1 MNSDQKQHSEPC
13 TNNSAGR
20 LFKLGGCAVFV
31 IVLFGFLFLWYL
43 LSLNQAAITAL
54 EAKVESKI
62 LKAKAEQEALHRRF
76 GSIEESILLK
86 TNELVGRIEA
96 NQKSFSEKIGSINW
110 FSFDQIG
117 AVRHARYLL
126 NRAQQALLWSRNTS
140 YAISLLEQT
149 RSFLLSAEDEKFE
162 QAAELISQQIKGL
175 KLVNSDSSGQIHLKL
190 DVISDL
196 IDSLDLVKTEFAMA
210 KSPPT
215 PDDFWDEAWDSLNK
229 YINVRFLPDSIDG
242 VELSNLNDGDLV
254 KLRWRLCL
262 QEIRYSVLSQD
273 QELYQDSLN
282 ELSSELIKINFQF
295 EDLAKFQVIVA
306 ELSSYDVGPIP
317 SNIELILNLSELD
330 N

>member
-1 MNSDQKQHSEPC
+1 VNSDQKQHSEPC

-317 SNIELILNLSELD
+317 SNIELILNLSELE

>member
-1 MNSDQKQHSEPC
+1 VKGDQKQYSEPS
-13 TNNSAGR
+13 TSNPASQVFTLGVGAVLVIL
-20 LFKLGGCAVFV
+20 LFG
-31 IVLFGFLFLWYL
+31 VLFLSYL
-43 LSLNQAAITAL
+43 LNQNQAAITEL
-54 EAKVESKI
+54 EAKIESSN
-62 LKAKAEQEALHRRF
+62 LKEKEMQDQLDKRF
-76 GSIEESILLK
+76 GLIEESIRLE
-86 TNELVGRIEA
+86 TNELTVRIDA

-149 RSFLLSAEDEKFE
+149 RRFLLSAEDKKFE
-162 QAAELISQQIKGL
+162 EAAELISQQIEGL
-175 KLVNSDSSGQIHLKL
+175 KQVNSDSSGQIHLKL

-196 IDSLDLVKTEFAMA
+196 MDSLDLVKIEFAIA

-229 YINVRFLPDSIDG
+229 YINVRLLPDSIDG
-242 VELSNLNDGDLV
+242 VELSNLNDEDLV
-254 KLRWRLCL
+254 KLRWRICL

-273 QELYQDSLN
+273 QELYQGLLN
-282 ELSSELIKINFQF
+282 ELSSELVKINFQF
-295 EDLAKFQVIVA
+295 EDRAMFQLIVA
-306 ELSSYDVGPIP
+306 ELRSYDVGPIP
-317 SNIELILNLSELD
+317 SNIELILDLPELE

>member
-317 SNIELILNLSELD
+317 SNIELILNLSELE

>member
-1 MNSDQKQHSEPC
+1 VNSDQKQHSEPC

>member
-1 MNSDQKQHSEPC
+1 MNSDQKQHPEPS
-13 TNNSAGR
+13 TNNPPGR
-20 LFKLGGCAVFV
+20 AYNLSVGVVLV
-31 IVLFGFLFLWYL
+31 ITLFGVLFLWHL
-43 LSLNQAAITAL
+43 LSQNQAAITEL
-54 EAKVESKI
+54 EARIESSI
-62 LKAKAEQEALHRRF
+62 LKERAKQEAFHTRL
-76 GSIEESILLK
+76 GLIEESILLK
-86 TNELVGRIEA
+86 TNELVVRIEA

-149 RSFLLSAEDEKFE
+149 RRFLLSAEDKKFE
-162 QAAELISQQIKGL
+162 QAAELISQQIEGL

-196 IDSLDLVKTEFAMA
+196 IDSLDLVKTEFAIE

-229 YINVRFLPDSIDG
+229 YINVRLLPDSIDG

-273 QELYQDSLN
+273 QELYQGLLN
-282 ELSSELIKINFQF
+282 ALSRELIKINFQF
-295 EDLAKFQVIVA
+295 EDRATFQLIVA
-306 ELSSYDVGPIP
+306 ELRSYDVGPIP
-317 SNIELILNLSELD
+317 SNIELILNLPELE

>member
-162 QAAELISQQIKGL
+162 QAVELISQQIEGL
-175 KLVNSDSSGQIHLKL
+175 QLLNSESSDQIHLKL
-190 DVISDL
+190 DIISDL

-242 VELSNLNDGDLV
+242 VELSNLNDGDSV

-273 QELYQDSLN
+273 QELYQGLLDK
-282 ELSSELIKINFQF
+282 LSNELIKISFQF
-295 EDLAKFQVIVA
+295 EDRVTFQLIVA
-306 ELSSYDVGPIP
+306 ELRSYDVGPIP
-317 SNIELILNLSELD
+317 SNIELILNLPELE